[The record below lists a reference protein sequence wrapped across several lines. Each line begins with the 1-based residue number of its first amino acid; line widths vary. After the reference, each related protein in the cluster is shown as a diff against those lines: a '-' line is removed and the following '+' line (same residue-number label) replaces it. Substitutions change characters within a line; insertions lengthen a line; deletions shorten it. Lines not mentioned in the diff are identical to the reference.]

1 MGITIVEIEKPDPE
15 INVIVGQTH
24 FIKTAEDLYEALI
37 TSSPNA
43 KFGLA
48 FCEAS
53 GKRLVRYEGN
63 DEILVKYAIKNALN
77 VGAVH
82 FFIIMLKN
90 VYPINVLNN
99 IKNVQEILTLYAA
112 TSNPLKIV
120 LFEDNEMRAILG
132 IMDGFKPLGVEG
144 EEDKKERKEFLRKIG
159 YKL

>member
-77 VGAVH
+77 VGAGH

-144 EEDKKERKEFLRKIG
+144 EEEKKERKEFLRKIG

>member
-1 MGITIVEIEKPDPE
+1 MEIEKPDPE

-77 VGAVH
+77 VGAGH